1 MTDLTYKAVCWARGS
16 LNGGWRQ
23 CVVSCQGV
31 YRGLMSTPHPKAAI
45 LAALDTLPAC
55 LKGANYALRTNLS
68 PCISA
73 DYNPGPI
80 YPAFLGM
87 DYSL

>member
-1 MTDLTYKAVCWARGS
+1 
-16 LNGGWRQ
+16 
-23 CVVSCQGV
+23 
-31 YRGLMSTPHPKAAI
+31 MSAPHPKAAI